1 MWGYGAACGVRR
13 RPVSRDVHMGYELNT
28 LQTFTIF
35 LAGVFFGVVL
45 VRVMDWAIG
54 HLFRVWRRRRVR
66 NMNLDP
72 EVEALALQGRYD
84 EASREMNRKHHE
96 SMEQLRTL
104 EPPTP
109 TIH

>member
-1 MWGYGAACGVRR
+1 MT
-13 RPVSRDVHMGYELNT
+13 YELNA
-28 LQTFTIF
+28 LQVFTVF

-45 VRVMDWAIG
+45 VRIMDWAIAR
-54 HLFRVWRRRRVR
+54 LFRYVRRRRVR
-66 NMNLDP
+66 QMNLDP

-84 EASREMNRKHHE
+84 EASREMNRRHVE
-96 SMEQLRTL
+96 SLEQLRSL